1 MCGIAGIVAPQAAEL
16 QPHVHKMVGGL
27 LHRGP
32 DERGVYSFT
41 NCSLGHTR
49 LAVVDLGSGQQPMLA
64 GHRKHGIVF
73 NGEIYGYL
81 KLKNQLP
88 NYSFTTSSDTELIL
102 ALYAQHGQQLLT
114 HLPGMFAF
122 ALWDEQKQEL
132 FCARDRFGEKPFYYA
147 IGKNGEFVFASEIK
161 AIIASGLITPKL
173 NHTAIAHYLQH
184 LYIGP
189 YETVYT
195 NIFTL
200 PPAHSLVL
208 RGGEVTINRYWNFP
222 LINEQIS
229 LSEATSTFQSLFK
242 SAVSSQL
249 VADVPVGAF
258 LSGGLDSSTVVAAAR
273 DSVATLKTFS
283 FSFED
288 SINELPY
295 AREIAKKYHTD
306 HTELSDNQYD
316 IADLI
321 VKMGSVFDE
330 PFADSSNI
338 PTYLISKLAKE
349 HVTVV
354 LTGDGG
360 DELLGG
366 YTGWYQ
372 PLLSAQ
378 SNTPPLSSALTMLG
392 RQLFR
397 VANKLR
403 LPYRSELGNRLAGE
417 QIKQQQHP
425 SLLAAHSAQTS
436 YFSDVELS
444 TLLLEPY
451 TTVPYR
457 PHWQTNNSL
466 DDVLRMDVDTY
477 MPGDILTKIDRA
489 AMAHGL
495 ELRAPF
501 LDRDLA
507 EFCLSIPYRLKVSA
521 SEDKIVLRRAFEDA
535 WTDSIRKRKKQ
546 GFGAPVDK
554 WLTLP
559 KVQELKS
566 HYLHDKNRALY
577 KLVSYEACKPYLTA
591 NTYQTWVLLTLSI
604 WLEEQKISL

>member
-1 MCGIAGIVAPQAAEL
+1 MCGIAGIVAPHAAKL
-16 QPHVHKMVGGL
+16 QSHTQQMVGCL

-32 DERGVYSFT
+32 DEQGVYSFL

-49 LAVVDLGSGQQPMLA
+49 LSVVDLGTGQQPMLA
-64 GHRKHGIVF
+64 SQGKHGIVF
-73 NGEIYGYL
+73 NGEIYGYQ
-81 KLKNQLP
+81 KLKQGLK
-88 NYSFTTSSDTELIL
+88 NYPFTTSSDTEVIL
-102 ALYAQHGQQLLT
+102 ALYATHGQQLLE

-122 ALWDEQKQEL
+122 ALWDESKQEL

-147 IGKNGEFVFASEIK
+147 IGKNGEFIFASEIK
-161 AIIASGLITPKL
+161 SILASGLITPEL
-173 NHTAIAHYLQH
+173 NHDAIAHYLRH

-208 RGGEVTINRYWNFP
+208 NQGQATIKRYWNFP
-222 LINEQIS
+222 AINEEIT
-229 LSEATSTFQSLFK
+229 LSEATSTFHTLF
-242 SAVSSQL
+242 SNAVASQL

-273 DSVATLKTFS
+273 DSVTTLKTFS
-283 FSFED
+283 FSFEN

-295 AREIAKKYHTD
+295 AREIARKYHTD

-321 VKMGSVFDE
+321 VEMGTVFDE

-372 PLLSAQ
+372 PLLSAE
-378 SNTPPLSSALTMLG
+378 SSTPPLSPTLRMLG
-392 RQLFR
+392 QQLYR

-417 QIKQQQHP
+417 QIKQQGHP
-425 SLLAAHSAQTS
+425 SLLAAHAAQNT
-436 YFSDVELS
+436 YFSHAELS
-444 TLLLEPY
+444 TLLHKAP
-451 TTVPYR
+451 TTQSYQ

-507 EFCLSIPYRLKVSA
+507 EFCLSVPYQLKVSA
-521 SEDKIVLRRAFEDA
+521 SEDKILLRRAFEDA
-535 WTDSIRKRKKQ
+535 WTHSIRTRKKQ
-546 GFGAPVDK
+546 GFGAPVAK

-559 KVQELKS
+559 KVQELVAY
-566 HYLHDKNRALY
+566 YLHDKNRSLY
-577 KLVSYEACKPYLTA
+577 KLVSYDAAAPYRTA
-591 NTYQTWVLLTLSI
+591 HTYQTWILLSLSI
-604 WLEEQKISL
+604 WLEEQHISL